1 METKNK
7 IYLPDGHLQTE
18 EIIHDLQGIRTINND
33 LIVEKSLRSVI
44 GKSYSLIEYL
54 NLNPKIPWNQIEQKI
69 ITACKEDPDMHG
81 IFINLFFMNRSQNTD
96 YGKMG
101 ELIVKITKS

>member
-1 METKNK
+1 MERNSK
-7 IYLPDGHLQTE
+7 IYLPDGHLQAE

-44 GKSYSLIEYL
+44 GKLYSLIENL
-54 NLNPKIPWNQIEQKI
+54 NFNPKIPWNQIEQKI
-69 ITACKEDPDMHG
+69 ITACKEDHEMHG
-81 IFINLFFMNRSQNTD
+81 ILIKLLFMDRSQNTD

-101 ELIVKITKS
+101 ELIVKIAKS